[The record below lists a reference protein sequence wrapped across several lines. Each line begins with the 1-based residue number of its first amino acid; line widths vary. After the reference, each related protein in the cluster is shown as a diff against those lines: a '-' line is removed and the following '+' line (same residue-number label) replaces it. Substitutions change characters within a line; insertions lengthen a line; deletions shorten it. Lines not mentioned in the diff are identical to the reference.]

1 MCQLN
6 GDERF
11 ISMKK
16 SQSNERRIEDR
27 VMIGEDSGRKPYQ
40 EPRVIDYGSIAALT
54 KKPGSRGDG
63 SPGTKGNKG
72 FGS

>member
-1 MCQLN
+1 
-6 GDERF
+6 
-11 ISMKK
+11 MKK
-16 SQSNERRIEDR
+16 SQSDERPTEDR
-27 VMIGEDSGRKPYQ
+27 ALIGADAGRKPYQ